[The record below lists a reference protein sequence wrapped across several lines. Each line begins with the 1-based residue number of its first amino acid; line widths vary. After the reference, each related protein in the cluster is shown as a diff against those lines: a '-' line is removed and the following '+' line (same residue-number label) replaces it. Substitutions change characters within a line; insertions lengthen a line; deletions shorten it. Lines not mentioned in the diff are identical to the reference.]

1 MKTDN
6 IIQEKNKKSIFK
18 ILTGKNETEQESQ
31 EILIGLK
38 EVKQNLDMV
47 YMNFEYATDAALIDC
62 YIYELKSL
70 QMKYEYLMQRAKEKG
85 LQAEGFERISS

>member
-1 MKTDN
+1 MKSDEV
-6 IIQEKNKKSIFK
+6 IQEKNKKNIFK
-18 ILTGKNETEQESQ
+18 ILVGKNKIEDEDK
-31 EILIGLK
+31 EILTGLK

-47 YMNFEYATDAALIDC
+47 YMKFEYATDTALIDC

-85 LQAEGFERISS
+85 LQAQGFERIS

>member
-1 MKTDN
+1 MKSDEV
-6 IIQEKNKKSIFK
+6 IQEKNKKSIFK
-18 ILTGKNETEQESQ
+18 ILVGKNKIEDEDK
-31 EILIGLK
+31 EILTSLK

-47 YMNFEYATDAALIDC
+47 YMKFEYATDVALIDC

-85 LQAEGFERISS
+85 LQAQGFERIS

>member
-1 MKTDN
+1 MKSDEV
-6 IIQEKNKKSIFK
+6 IQEKNKKNIFK
-18 ILTGKNETEQESQ
+18 ILVGKDKIEDEDK
-31 EILIGLK
+31 EILTGLK

-47 YMNFEYATDAALIDC
+47 YMKFEYATDTALIDC

-85 LQAEGFERISS
+85 LQAQGFERIS

>member
-1 MKTDN
+1 MKSDEV
-6 IIQEKNKKSIFK
+6 IQEKNKKNIFK
-18 ILTGKNETEQESQ
+18 ILVSKNKIEDEDK
-31 EILIGLK
+31 EILTGLK

-47 YMNFEYATDAALIDC
+47 YMKFEYATDTALIDC

-85 LQAEGFERISS
+85 LQAQGFERIS

>member
-1 MKTDN
+1 MKSN
-6 IIQEKNKKSIFK
+6 EVLQEKNKKNIFK
-18 ILTGKNETEQESQ
+18 ILVGKDKIEDEDK
-31 EILIGLK
+31 EILTGLK

-47 YMNFEYATDAALIDC
+47 YMKFEYATDTALIDC

-85 LQAEGFERISS
+85 LQAQGFERIS